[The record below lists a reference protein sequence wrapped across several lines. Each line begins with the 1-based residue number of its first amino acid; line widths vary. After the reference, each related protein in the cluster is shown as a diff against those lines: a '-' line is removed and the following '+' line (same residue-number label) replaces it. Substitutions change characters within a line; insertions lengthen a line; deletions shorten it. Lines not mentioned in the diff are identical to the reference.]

1 MEQKMKRTM
10 SIKQKLILTSILLL
24 VIPALVIGFV
34 AYNQAKQTM
43 TEQIL
48 QSAHGGV
55 DRMNDEI
62 QNIIDP
68 MRRDVAF
75 FADRIDGTLY
85 QKGKQNAALKEKMTE
100 YLDMHP
106 QAANIYFATTEGDMN
121 IFPEQVMPEDYDPRE
136 RSWYQSAEAAGGKVV
151 ITDPY
156 VDAASNKMMVTL
168 SQTTGNGRGVVAIDV
183 DVDRIAEIAKK
194 IKIGKEGYVTILDSN
209 KKFVTHPTLKPGE
222 KATGNWVA
230 PLYDDPAGQFSYE
243 FENEGK
249 QMDFMTNDLTKWK
262 VAGTLYDHEITD
274 ATSSILWTTLAV
286 IGGMLLVAAV
296 FIYFILRSILRP
308 LGHLTRGAERIQSGD
323 LTEPVIVESNDE
335 VGQVAQSFNVMV
347 DSLRSIII
355 NLDQSITQVAGSSQE
370 LMANSAQTTSAS
382 EQIAGS
388 IQQVAAGADQS
399 KRQLDANAV
408 SLQSITAGIMRIAE
422 SSTDVSE
429 LSRSTATEAENGTVA
444 VLQNVQQMK
453 EIDASVQNFGG
464 VISSLA
470 HRSNEIGKI
479 VDVIN
484 GIAEQTNLLAL
495 NAAIEAARAGENGKG
510 FAVVASEVRKL
521 AEQSQDST
529 KQIAQ
534 LIQNIKQET
543 DQSVTMMKE
552 VSGQTKAG
560 LSTTEASAA
569 RFQKILE
576 RTQEMTPRIE
586 DVTATVEEIAA
597 NVQEVSA
604 SATEIAH
611 IAQENSSASKQ
622 VAATTEEQLSAME
635 EISQSAKALSDMAEE
650 LQVLVARFRV

>member
-1 MEQKMKRTM
+1 M
-10 SIKQKLILTSILLL
+10 
-24 VIPALVIGFV
+24 
-34 AYNQAKQTM
+34 
-43 TEQIL
+43 
-48 QSAHGGV
+48 
-55 DRMNDEI
+55 
-62 QNIIDP
+62 
-68 MRRDVAF
+68 
-75 FADRIDGTLY
+75 
-85 QKGKQNAALKEKMTE
+85 
-100 YLDMHP
+100 
-106 QAANIYFATTEGDMN
+106 
-121 IFPEQVMPEDYDPRE
+121 
-136 RSWYQSAEAAGGKVV
+136 
-151 ITDPY
+151 
-156 VDAASNKMMVTL
+156 
-168 SQTTGNGRGVVAIDV
+168 
-183 DVDRIAEIAKK
+183 
-194 IKIGKEGYVTILDSN
+194 ILDST
-209 KKFVTHPTLKPGE
+209 KKIVTHPTLKPGE
-222 KATGNWVA
+222 KATGKWVSS
-230 PLYDDPAGQFSYE
+230 LYANPAGQFGYE
-243 FENEGK
+243 FENKGK
-249 QMDFMTNDLTKWK
+249 QMDFMTSDLTKWK
-262 VAGTLYDHEITD
+262 VAGTLYDHEITG

-286 IGGMLLVAAV
+286 IGGMLLVAAI

-444 VLQNVQQMK
+444 VLKNVEQMK

-560 LSTTEASAA
+560 LSTTEASAE